1 MTWPLTPA
9 DVASDMGLTDVSG
22 NDALTSATAA
32 AVAFVE
38 RQRADLHTGQAGTP
52 FAATKDIE
60 HGTAMLAARLYERR
74 GSLLGVAPSA
84 GYEAA
89 GQILRYD
96 PDIEQLLGIGK
107 SRPFGFGAA
116 PVEAC
121 S

>member
-1 MTWPLTPA
+1 
-9 DVASDMGLTDVSG
+9 MGIREVSG
-22 NDALTSATAA
+22 NDALTAATAA

-38 RQRADLHTGQAGTP
+38 RVRSDLHTGQAELP
-52 FAATKDIE
+52 FDASDDVK
-60 HGTAMLAARLYERR
+60 HGAAMLAARLYERR
-74 GSLLGVAPSA
+74 GSLMGVAASS

-116 PVEAC
+116 
-121 S
+121 